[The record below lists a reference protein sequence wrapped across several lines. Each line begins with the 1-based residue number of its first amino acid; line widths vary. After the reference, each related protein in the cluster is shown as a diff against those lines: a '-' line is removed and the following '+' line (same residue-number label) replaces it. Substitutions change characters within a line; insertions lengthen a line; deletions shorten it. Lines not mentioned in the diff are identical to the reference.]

1 MPIVKIV
8 KKSASTANPLA
19 MPSTEKQLQRAD
31 LSGMGAAE
39 KEQKKAENAIAK
51 AEEKRVRDE
60 TKRVEKEQAGE
71 KREHLRKIKS
81 ICKDFIARRIQL
93 VKIKQG
99 LFLNKNCL
107 TKPVKSYLRELKKT
121 KKLLG
126 IVGDHDGSM
135 WKMVRDAQC
144 TSHEGFRTEFKANA
158 KKAKEEERARAKEK
172 RETLK
177 ARRASLIKKIDACLK
192 ETSAIEE
199 WDAETFDEIKFL
211 SSIGIDC
218 EVSDQDED

>member
-19 MPSTEKQLQRAD
+19 MPSTEKQLQRAE
-31 LSGMGAAE
+31 LSGMRGAE

-51 AEEKRVRDE
+51 AEEKRVREE
-60 TKRVEKEQAGE
+60 TKRVEKEHAGE
-71 KREHLRKIKS
+71 KREHLRKMKS

-121 KKLLG
+121 KKVLPA
-126 IVGDHDGSM
+126 HEGSM
-135 WKMVRDAQC
+135 WKAVRDAQC
-144 TSHEGFRTEFKANA
+144 NSLEEFREKIKVNA
-158 KKAKEEERARAKEK
+158 KKVKEAERARAKEQ
-172 RETLK
+172 REALK
-177 ARRASLIKKIDACLK
+177 AMRASLIKKIDACLK
-192 ETSAIEE
+192 ETGAIEE
-199 WDAETFDEIKFL
+199 WDEDTFDEVKFL
-211 SSIGIDC
+211 SSIGIEC
-218 EVSDQDED
+218 EEEDED